1 MLARFAAYVWTR
13 LVRIRG
19 NCLILDSYTPKSE
32 NLSLTFILPTMVTKN
47 VIAPRHQSRI
57 RKTLIYFSEPW
68 RPLPFDSAAQGGE
81 FIESR
86 LCARHVFPTSSSSP
100 KFQIS
105 LASFQSSRSGRN
117 TLSAYHSQRLAQA
130 VEDMIGTDDVGQAM
144 AVQIGLQGRL
154 RVCEHQHNAVAGQ
167 VFV

>member
-19 NCLILDSYTPKSE
+19 NCLISDSYTPKSE
-32 NLSLTFILPTMVTKN
+32 NLSLTLYAANHGDKKRLSRQAHVLSLPKG
-47 VIAPRHQSRI
+47 HQA
-57 RKTLIYFSEPW
+57 RKE
-68 RPLPFDSAAQGGE
+68 RPL
-81 FIESR
+81 FISPNLR
-86 LCARHVFPTSSSSP
+86 DLCAFARDTFFPTSSSSP

-105 LASFQSSRSGRN
+105 LASFQSLRSGRN
-117 TLSAYHSQRLAQA
+117 TLPAYHSQRLAQA

-144 AVQIGLQGRL
+144 AVQISLQGRL
-154 RVCEHQHNAVAGQ
+154 RVCEHQHNAVVGQ

>member
-1 MLARFAAYVWTR
+1 MSAQLYSPMLARFAAYVWTR

-32 NLSLTFILPTMVTKN
+32 NSSLTLYAANHGDKKRYRVETPST
-47 VIAPRHQSRI
+47 Q

-68 RPLPFDSAAQGGE
+68 RPL
-81 FIESR
+81 R

-105 LASFQSSRSGRN
+105 LASFQSLRSGRN

-130 VEDMIGTDDVGQAM
+130 VEDMIGTDEVGQAM